1 MVFVL
6 QDSTEVT
13 VVAWVIT
20 DVAVAVIVTVPV
32 FVSLSISVVVSTT
45 VLPGAVAVWR
55 MQC

>member
-1 MVFVL
+1 M